1 MSAKNVKRYSCIF
14 LALFLILFVKYLPLP
29 DGMKPLGM
37 NVIGIFLGSLLLWL
51 TVAIDWP
58 SLLCI
63 TAIGLIPEIGFK
75 NVFLSSFGNDTF
87 AFLMCTFLC
96 THVLAETPF
105 LKRCAVSF
113 ITSPIA
119 KKGPWLFVIS
129 FISAVIFIGCFVS
142 PSVLFVVFLPI
153 LEKINEILGIK
164 KGDKIGKMLM
174 ISLAFCVSVAAGMT
188 PIAHVF
194 SIMAMGFYT
203 TATGMTIGYAEYMAF
218 AVPVGIICTIFLILM
233 FRFILN
239 PDMKK
244 IKNIDISALKNE
256 IKPMRKKERAILG
269 VFIII
274 VALWVL
280 PSILKPYF
288 PVICKKISAMGTAMP
303 PMLGVICY
311 SIMSFDEKPVLNFAE
326 GMKKGVQW
334 SSIIMAAGTLA
345 LGSAMTN
352 QHVGL
357 AQYLVETLTPI
368 LKEVSPLL
376 LVIIFTLWACIQ
388 TNFSSNMV
396 TVTVVTTVA
405 IPLVQATNGAVSAP
419 AIVSIIGMMSAFAF
433 ATPPAMPHIAIAI
446 GSEWV
451 ESADMFKYGFIFMV
465 VTVIVTIFVGYPIA
479 AILM

>member
-1 MSAKNVKRYSCIF
+1 
-14 LALFLILFVKYLPLP
+14 
-29 DGMKPLGM
+29 
-37 NVIGIFLGSLLLWL
+37 
-51 TVAIDWP
+51 
-58 SLLCI
+58 
-63 TAIGLIPEIGFK
+63 
-75 NVFLSSFGNDTF
+75 
-87 AFLMCTFLC
+87 
-96 THVLAETPF
+96 
-105 LKRCAVSF
+105 
-113 ITSPIA
+113 
-119 KKGPWLFVIS
+119 
-129 FISAVIFIGCFVS
+129 
-142 PSVLFVVFLPI
+142 
-153 LEKINEILGIK
+153 
-164 KGDKIGKMLM
+164 M

-194 SIMAMGFYT
+194 SIMAMGFYA
-203 TATGMTIGYAEYMAF
+203 TATGLTIGYAEYMAF
-218 AVPVGIICTIFLILM
+218 AVPVGIICTIFLILI

-239 PDMKK
+239 PDMTK
-244 IKNIDISALKNE
+244 IKNIDVSALKNE
-256 IKPMRKKERAILG
+256 IKPMEKKEKAILG
-269 VFIII
+269 VFCII

-288 PVICKKISAMGTAMP
+288 PVICKKISTMGTAMP

-326 GMKKGVQW
+326 GMRKGVQW

-357 AQYLVETLTPI
+357 AQYLVETLNPI
-368 LKEVSPLL
+368 LKEVSPML
-376 LVIIFTLWACIQ
+376 LVLIFTLWACIQ

-405 IPLVQATNGAVSAP
+405 IPLVQATNGTVSAP

-451 ESADMFKYGFIFMV
+451 ESTDMFKYGFIFMIV
-465 VTVIVTIFVGYPIA
+465 AVIVTIFVGYPIA
-479 AILM
+479 SILM